1 MAKTYLSTL
10 RNAVAIL
17 LRQTQWRGAAR
28 PEGGGSRSWRCGI
41 ARTCECTLHSMRA
54 GVAASSRRSSSRQ
67 VAQPGARPRNL
78 AGIIPARSTSP
89 RRSRAH
95 GESRA
100 VPRSMEN
107 VLSVQRARA
116 RQLVD
121 RELEREFAAYG
132 PAALPAPRASRHRL
146 ASASVARWS
155 MDRSQSRRPRCSR
168 MLRCSSSLS
177 TPRTTSTA
185 GEGAAARVA
194 VSLTRRRRVVDR
206 DRRSSGRLEARAV
219 AVGASRSALWPAR
232 RPWTR
237 REAPSALPYP
247 TLSGRGVWSVCVCCL
262 CARDP
267 WCCSGVRPPLHP
279 RSCVCSVGLPE
290 PLSPRRGRVGVEM

>member
-121 RELEREFAAYG
+121 RERESLRPTGLRLFLHLEH
-132 PAALPAPRASRHRL
+132 RATAWRPLLWHAGRWTAHSRGGR
-146 ASASVARWS
+146 
-155 MDRSQSRRPRCSR
+155 
-168 MLRCSSSLS
+168 
-177 TPRTTSTA
+177 
-185 GEGAAARVA
+185 AAAACSGAPARF
-194 VSLTRRRRVVDR
+194 RRR
-206 DRRSSGRLEARAV
+206 E
-219 AVGASRSALWPAR
+219 
-232 RPWTR
+232 
-237 REAPSALPYP
+237 
-247 TLSGRGVWSVCVCCL
+247 
-262 CARDP
+262 
-267 WCCSGVRPPLHP
+267 RPPRP
-279 RSCVCSVGLPE
+279 GRV
-290 PLSPRRGRVGVEM
+290 PRRVWQ